1 MKGKIM
7 TVKLFN
13 TMSRKIEEFKPLV
26 EGKVGFYGCG
36 PTVYHYAHI
45 GNLRTMTHNDI
56 LKRMLLEN
64 GYEVT
69 HVMNIT
75 DVGHLTSDDADSGE
89 DKMEKGA
96 SRDNKSVWDI
106 AKFYTDEFLRDFDD
120 LNLMRP
126 TYMPHATDYIK
137 EQIELV
143 KKLEDLGFTYK
154 IEDDGIYYDTS
165 KFPAYG
171 QLTGGSVSGNRAGA
185 RVEFNDKKR
194 NPTDFALWKFSP
206 KDAKRQME
214 WDSPWGIGFPGW
226 HAECSAMSMKLLGDH
241 FDIHTGGE
249 DLSRIHH
256 TNEIAQSEPITGAPW
271 VSYWVHF
278 SFLVD
283 KSGEKMSKSNG
294 EFLGLDAL
302 RKRGYDPMAYRYLI
316 SLGHFQTQLAFSWEA
331 LDAAAA
337 GYKNIVRRVAT
348 LLQEKAPGNV
358 DEKQFKEWHDK
369 ILEAVSDNM
378 KTAEALVYVQELLKT
393 SEVNVATKIKLFEFI
408 DRLLGLQFI
417 DRAKKQIETE
427 AETAPAEL
435 QALAEA
441 RTKAKTEKNW
451 ALADEIRAKIESAGW
466 SVVDTKEGAKLV
478 KKA

>member
-1 MKGKIM
+1 M